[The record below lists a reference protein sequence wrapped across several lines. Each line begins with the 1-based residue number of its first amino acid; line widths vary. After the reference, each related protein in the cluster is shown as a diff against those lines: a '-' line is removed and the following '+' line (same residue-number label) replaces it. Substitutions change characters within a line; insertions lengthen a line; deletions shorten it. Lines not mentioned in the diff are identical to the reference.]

1 MAVRVKDIMKFE
13 SLKNIQLVCG
23 KKGISAYVSSVGVVD
38 FEFDPAVDHTLKDAF
53 QSESIALSSLYF
65 AKDNPLLIMDAVQ
78 SLHAMGI
85 SALIY
90 KSVYYDSLPEEVLLY
105 ADKVNFPIFKIGTD
119 LYFDNIT
126 FEIMDAIRQ
135 EDHATLSHDIITSMI
150 TGNISKSQLQTCLQ
164 NISITF
170 KEYAMAIF
178 LKSRTSEFE
187 LRADK
192 AVKNFY
198 LNRNFN
204 GKVFLS
210 RYKEGLLILL
220 TSKYSKEDAFQVIF
234 NNILETYSIPKDTT
248 CIGFSSIHNPRE
260 EMDVCVKE
268 AYHAFLAAAAERKKS
283 ACYKAIGPYKF
294 LIPSV
299 QSECLKEF
307 SDYYLTRLSGKK
319 DILSTLFLLV
329 EQHGDIYNTAASANC
344 HHNTIRYRIN
354 KAKQLTGNL
363 DISDQDFY
371 ADISLALRYYRLQ
384 EILEESEK
392 LAY

>member
-1 MAVRVKDIMKFE
+1 MAIRVKDIMKFE

-135 EDHATLSHDIITSMI
+135 EDHAALSHDIITSMI

-164 NISITF
+164 TISITF
-170 KEYAMAIF
+170 KDYAMVIF
-178 LKSRTSEFE
+178 LKSRTS
-187 LRADK
+187 
-192 AVKNFY
+192 
-198 LNRNFN
+198 
-204 GKVFLS
+204 
-210 RYKEGLLILL
+210 
-220 TSKYSKEDAFQVIF
+220 
-234 NNILETYSIPKDTT
+234 
-248 CIGFSSIHNPRE
+248 
-260 EMDVCVKE
+260 
-268 AYHAFLAAAAERKKS
+268 
-283 ACYKAIGPYKF
+283 
-294 LIPSV
+294 
-299 QSECLKEF
+299 
-307 SDYYLTRLSGKK
+307 
-319 DILSTLFLLV
+319 
-329 EQHGDIYNTAASANC
+329 
-344 HHNTIRYRIN
+344 
-354 KAKQLTGNL
+354 
-363 DISDQDFY
+363 
-371 ADISLALRYYRLQ
+371 
-384 EILEESEK
+384 
-392 LAY
+392 